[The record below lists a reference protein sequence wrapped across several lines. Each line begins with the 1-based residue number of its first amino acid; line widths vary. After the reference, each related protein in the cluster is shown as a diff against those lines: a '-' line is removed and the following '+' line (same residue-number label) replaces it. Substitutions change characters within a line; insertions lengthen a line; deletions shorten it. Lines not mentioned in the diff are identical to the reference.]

1 MFSKFSIMNMHY
13 FYNYKTKLLK
23 NKLDLKMQIK
33 ELLLWFS
40 GSSAGVVGSI
50 PGQGTKIS
58 HVAGYGQKLTF

>member
-1 MFSKFSIMNMHY
+1 MNMHY
-13 FYNYKTKLLK
+13 FYNYKTKLWLLK

-40 GSSAGVVGSI
+40 GSSVGVVGSI

-58 HVAGYGQKLTF
+58 HVAGYGQFGKTNTIL